1 VDQHIAKKL
10 GRALCV
16 LCRCVR
22 LGGQFAEFVRLDA
35 ATPPLRFLS
44 GHCGWGGCRM
54 GGRRRGRLA
63 SITRRVAE
71 AERSKQGDVFA
82 DR

>member
-1 VDQHIAKKL
+1 MDQHIAKKL
-10 GRALCV
+10 RGALCV

-44 GHCGWGGCRM
+44 GSLRLGRM
-54 GGRRRGRLA
+54 QDGRKKKRTWLR
-63 SITRRVAE
+63 
-71 AERSKQGDVFA
+71 
-82 DR
+82 